1 MLPLPKKILVALCYG
16 TDEAS
21 RKIIASMGDLSIM
34 SSLLLNVIMGY
45 IFEPPEAVLKE
56 QWSKIAFNVA
66 LWGAVRDAY

>member
-1 MLPLPKKILVALCYG
+1 
-16 TDEAS
+16 
-21 RKIIASMGDLSIM
+21 MGDLSIM

-45 IFEPPEAVLKE
+45 IFKPPEAVLKE